1 MLNVAIIPARGGSK
15 GITKKNLRKINGK
28 SLLQRAIES
37 AKIQNVHKIIVSTDS
52 ISIKKEALKFGAEVP
67 FSRPIRYS
75 DDYATSEDV
84 LKHTILEYEKISKR
98 QISYIV
104 FLEPTSPFR
113 SKKHVNEALEKIK
126 SYNLNSVISICQLK
140 RKPEN
145 IFVKSNV
152 LKRYIIEPKNKFI
165 RRQDMTN
172 LCRLNSAI
180 YVIKRDVFLKNNNFV
195 VDPVGWVEMNEIESM
210 NIDTLTDLRI
220 ARILSKEVEQ
230 N

>member
-37 AKIQNVHKIIVSTDS
+37 AKIQNIHKIIVSTDS

-67 FSRPIRYS
+67 FIRPIRYS
-75 DDYATSEDV
+75 DDHASSEDV
-84 LKHTILEYEKISKR
+84 LKHAIVEYEKISKIK
-98 QISYIV
+98 ISYIV

-113 SKKHVNEALEKIK
+113 SKKHVNEALERIK
-126 SYNLNSVISICQLK
+126 NNDFNSVLSICQLK

-145 IFVKSNV
+145 IFVKSNG

-180 YVIKRDVFLKNNNFV
+180 YVIKRDVFLKNNTFV
-195 VDPVGWVEMNEIESM
+195 VDPVGWVEMNEIESI

-220 ARILSKEVEQ
+220 ARILSKEIE
-230 N
+230 

>member
-1 MLNVAIIPARGGSK
+1 MLNVAIIPARSGSK

-28 SLLQRAIES
+28 SLVQRAIES
-37 AKIQNVHKIIVSTDS
+37 AKIHTIHKIIVSTDS
-52 ISIKKEALKFGAEVP
+52 IPIKKEALKFGAQVP
-67 FSRPIRYS
+67 FIRPIKYS
-75 DDYATSEDV
+75 DDYASSEDV
-84 LKHTILEYEKISKR
+84 LKHAILEYEKILKR
-98 QISYIV
+98 KISYIV

-113 SKKHVNEALEKIK
+113 TKNHVNEAVKRIK
-126 SYNLNSVISICQLK
+126 NSNFNSVISICQQK

-145 IFVKSNV
+145 IFIKSSV

-172 LCRLNSAI
+172 LFRLNSAI

-195 VDPVGWVEMNEIESM
+195 ADPVGWIEMNEIESI

-220 ARILSKEVEQ
+220 ARILSKEIE
-230 N
+230 

>member
-1 MLNVAIIPARGGSK
+1 M
-15 GITKKNLRKINGK
+15 
-28 SLLQRAIES
+28 
-37 AKIQNVHKIIVSTDS
+37 
-52 ISIKKEALKFGAEVP
+52 
-67 FSRPIRYS
+67 
-75 DDYATSEDV
+75 
-84 LKHTILEYEKISKR
+84 
-98 QISYIV
+98 
-104 FLEPTSPFR
+104 
-113 SKKHVNEALEKIK
+113 
-126 SYNLNSVISICQLK
+126 NSVISICQLK

>member
-15 GITKKNLRKINGK
+15 GISKKNLRKINGK

-37 AKIQNVHKIIVSTDS
+37 AKIHNIHKIIVSTDS

-67 FSRPIRYS
+67 FNRPIKYS
-75 DDYATSEDV
+75 DDHATSEDV

-180 YVIKRDVFLKNNNFV
+180 YVIKRDVFLKNNTFV
-195 VDPVGWVEMNEIESM
+195 VDPVGWVEMNEIESI

-220 ARILSKEVEQ
+220 ARILSKEIE
-230 N
+230 

>member
-1 MLNVAIIPARGGSK
+1 MLNVAIIPARSGSK

-28 SLLQRAIES
+28 SLVQRAIES
-37 AKIQNVHKIIVSTDS
+37 AKIHNIHKIIVSTDS
-52 ISIKKEALKFGAEVP
+52 IPIKKEALKFGAQVP
-67 FSRPIRYS
+67 FIRPIKYS
-75 DDYATSEDV
+75 DDYASSEDV
-84 LKHTILEYEKISKR
+84 LKHAILEYEKILKR
-98 QISYIV
+98 KISYIV

-113 SKKHVNEALEKIK
+113 TKNHVNEAVKRIK
-126 SYNLNSVISICQLK
+126 NSNFNSVISICQQK

-145 IFVKSNV
+145 IFIKSSV

-172 LCRLNSAI
+172 LFRLNSAI

-195 VDPVGWVEMNEIESM
+195 ADPVGWIEMNEIESI

-220 ARILSKEVEQ
+220 ARILSKEIE
-230 N
+230 